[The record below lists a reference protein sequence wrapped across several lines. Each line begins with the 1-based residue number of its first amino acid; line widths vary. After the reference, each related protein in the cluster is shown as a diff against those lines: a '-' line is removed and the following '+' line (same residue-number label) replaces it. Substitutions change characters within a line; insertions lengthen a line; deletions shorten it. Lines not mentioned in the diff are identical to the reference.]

1 MIGSPAMA
9 SLAYL
14 HVRRLTPALEG
25 VVAKPVRSLYRPG
38 ERGWIK
44 VKNRA
49 YWKYPIEV
57 DAVRRRVAPRAAP
70 QATATI

>member
-1 MIGSPAMA
+1 MA

-14 HVRRLTPALEG
+14 HVRRLTPSLEG

-49 YWKYPIEV
+49 YFELVLAAYCRECG
-57 DAVRRRVAPRAAP
+57 VREFGLSRAERKEAD
-70 QATATI
+70 